1 MQTVMKEEAY
11 TRAMRVTLGVQA
23 NGGSVA
29 VQLKMGTD
37 TWVTS
42 DTLWADGAY
51 QMDIPPATVRFVPAG
66 GAAFEVYA

>member
-1 MQTVMKEEAY
+1 
-11 TRAMRVTLGVQA
+11 MRVTLGVQA

-29 VQLKMGTD
+29 VQVKMGAA
-37 TWVTS
+37 WITS

-51 QMDIPPATVRFVPAG
+51 PLNIPPAAVRFVPAG

>member
-1 MQTVMKEEAY
+1 MQTTTKEDTY
-11 TRAMRVTLGVQA
+11 TRSMRVTLGVQA

-29 VQLKMGTD
+29 VQIKMGTA
-37 TWVTS
+37 WVTT

-51 QMDIPPATVRFVPAG
+51 PLNIPPATVRFVPNA

>member
-1 MQTVMKEEAY
+1 MQTTTKEETY
-11 TRAMRVTLGVQA
+11 TRPMRVTLGVQA

-29 VQLKMGTD
+29 VQIKMGTA
-37 TWVTS
+37 WVTT

-51 QMDIPPATVRFVPAG
+51 QLNIPPATVRFVPSA

>member
-1 MQTVMKEEAY
+1 MQTTTKEE
-11 TRAMRVTLGVQA
+11 TFNRAMQITLGVQA

-29 VQLKMGTD
+29 IQIQMGGN
-37 TWVTS
+37 WVTA

-51 QMDIPPATVRFVPAG
+51 PLNIPPATVRFVPSA